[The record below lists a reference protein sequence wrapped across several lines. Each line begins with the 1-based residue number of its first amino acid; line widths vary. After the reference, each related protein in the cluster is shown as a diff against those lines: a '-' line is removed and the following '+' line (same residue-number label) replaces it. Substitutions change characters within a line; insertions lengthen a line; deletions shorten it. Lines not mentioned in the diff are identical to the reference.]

1 MKMIHKLIQSLSGAQ
16 EPKIL
21 LDKILDAAVTF
32 TGATTGSIILID
44 KATEELSIEA
54 ARGLADRIV
63 KATRLKIGKGIT
75 GWVAEHKKVLR
86 VDDVRED
93 KRYVSLSKNIK
104 SELAAPL
111 ILDDEVIGVINVD
124 STKIS
129 AFNDDDSF
137 AIETLATLSSRVIA
151 DALIHDRL
159 KRRSKQLET
168 LVRIGSNL
176 ASIVSVDKILEQVTS
191 AAADLIRARLVA
203 VRLLDEKGENLI
215 LAAKH
220 GGSAAYSKLPPVPVK
235 GSVLGSVAET
245 RIPLIIEDVLKETE
259 YKFKNVARKEKLA
272 SMLAVPLNTSEKSL
286 GVLVI
291 YRDKPGDF
299 EDDAV
304 TIAVGLAGLTAAA
317 LQNAELFRRVIDA
330 EKRTRLI
337 EMKATAREMG
347 AGLAHQIRNPLTVV
361 RLLVGAK
368 EQMKNMD
375 DSDRTVAL
383 RELQRI
389 DELISALLNNAGEE
403 QSRYEDFDLDS
414 LIDEI
419 LSVAKIKASSK
430 DVSIEVKGRAEIIRG
445 VRNQIWQVIAILIDN
460 AVEAAQSR
468 VMISCIKLRN
478 GRIELSFDD
487 DGAGVK
493 TGIKIFEP
501 FVSTKMNGA
510 GIGLYTARRIVLE
523 HGGTIEYKRS
533 LKLGGASFSVVLPG
547 IE

>member
-1 MKMIHKLIQSLSGAQ
+1 M
-16 EPKIL
+16 
-21 LDKILDAAVTF
+21 
-32 TGATTGSIILID
+32 
-44 KATEELSIEA
+44 
-54 ARGLADRIV
+54 
-63 KATRLKIGKGIT
+63 
-75 GWVAEHKKVLR
+75 
-86 VDDVRED
+86 
-93 KRYVSLSKNIK
+93 
-104 SELAAPL
+104 
-111 ILDDEVIGVINVD
+111 
-124 STKIS
+124 
-129 AFNDDDSF
+129 
-137 AIETLATLSSRVIA
+137 
-151 DALIHDRL
+151 
-159 KRRSKQLET
+159 
-168 LVRIGSNL
+168 
-176 ASIVSVDKILEQVTS
+176 
-191 AAADLIRARLVA
+191 
-203 VRLLDEKGENLI
+203 
-215 LAAKH
+215 
-220 GGSAAYSKLPPVPVK
+220 
-235 GSVLGSVAET
+235 
-245 RIPLIIEDVLKETE
+245 
-259 YKFKNVARKEKLA
+259 
-272 SMLAVPLNTSEKSL
+272 
-286 GVLVI
+286 
-291 YRDKPGDF
+291 
-299 EDDAV
+299 
-304 TIAVGLAGLTAAA
+304 
-317 LQNAELFRRVIDA
+317 
-330 EKRTRLI
+330 
-337 EMKATAREMG
+337 
-347 AGLAHQIRNPLTVV
+347 TVV

-468 VMISCIKLRN
+468 VMISCRKLRN

-523 HGGTIEYKRS
+523 HGGTIKYKRS